1 MALKFNGGIMNIKTM
16 TKIALMTA
24 VICILAPI
32 SIPIGPVPVSFTNL
46 AVYFAVYIIGTKYA
60 TYSYIIYYL
69 LGIVGLPVFSGF
81 TGGVAKAVGPTGGC
95 LIGFIF
101 MAIICGIF
109 IDKFKTS
116 KLMQLL
122 GMILG
127 TIVVYTLGTLW
138 FSVVMD
144 KNLLQSFMIC
154 VAPFIIVDLIKMVIA
169 MYVGGEIKKRID
181 LRN

>member
-1 MALKFNGGIMNIKTM
+1 MNIKTM

-24 VICILAPI
+24 VICILAPL

-46 AVYFAVYIIGTKYA
+46 AIYLAVYILGTKYA
-60 TYSYIIYYL
+60 TLSYIIYYL

-81 TGGVAKAVGPTGGC
+81 TGGIGKAVGPTGGC

-101 MAIICGIF
+101 MAIISGIF
-109 IDKFKTS
+109 IDKFKNS

-127 TIVVYTLGTLW
+127 TIVVYAMGTLW
-138 FSVVMD
+138 YSLTM
-144 KNLLQSFMIC
+144 KETLIASFMIC
-154 VAPFIIVDLIKMVIA
+154 AAPFIIVDLIKMIIA
-169 MYVGGEIKKRID
+169 MYLGGEIKKRI
-181 LRN
+181 

>member
-1 MALKFNGGIMNIKTM
+1 MNIKTM

-24 VICILAPI
+24 VTCILAPL
-32 SIPIGPVPVSFTNL
+32 SIPIGPIPVSFTNL
-46 AVYFAVYIIGTKYA
+46 AVYLAVYIIGTKYA
-60 TYSYIIYYL
+60 VYSYIIYYL

-81 TGGVAKAVGPTGGC
+81 TGGIGKAVGPTGGC

-109 IDKFKTS
+109 IDKFKNS
-116 KLMQLL
+116 RLMQLL

-127 TIVVYTLGTLW
+127 TIVVYVLGTLW
-138 FSVVMD
+138 YSVSM
-144 KNLLQSFMIC
+144 KESLIASFMVC
-154 VAPFIIVDLIKMVIA
+154 VAPFIVVDLVKMVIA
-169 MYVGGEIKKRID
+169 MYLGGEIKRRID